1 MSVAE
6 AEGLMGFVFHKDSE
20 NTAGRIVYSNHV
32 QDYLPFYLVVDRT
45 TGLIVRRHNIRVLDE
60 PSLGA

>member
-1 MSVAE
+1 
-6 AEGLMGFVFHKDSE
+6 MGFVFHKDSE

>member
-1 MSVAE
+1 M
-6 AEGLMGFVFHKDSE
+6 GLVFHKDSE
-20 NTAGRIVYSNHV
+20 NTAGRIVYSNHE

-60 PSLGA
+60 LSLGA